1 MHSHTIDTLPSYN
14 SDMPIFNLA
23 MTLIWGAAELL
34 ISLSFI
40 TAFSFMV
47 CYGFGAVMESKDT
60 PIVDDESDVPSKEN
74 TATIFMS
81 AMLSGFHTT
90 FVFFGL
96 PLFGHAT
103 ESFVMRLIYSTA
115 IIAALTTGVAI
126 STIVVYLVAP
136 VVSSCWNGVVRC
148 IGKNPAQDQQDI
160 EAQHEQ
166 EAFLDEKKLV
176 PEVD

>member
-1 MHSHTIDTLPSYN
+1 MHSHTIDALPSYN
-14 SDMPIFNLA
+14 NKMPIFNLA
-23 MTLIWGAAELL
+23 MTAIWGAAELL
-34 ISLSFI
+34 VSIGFI

-60 PIVDDESDVPSKEN
+60 PIVDEDSDVPSKEN
-74 TATIFMS
+74 TAAIFMS

-96 PLFGHAT
+96 PLFGHT
-103 ESFVMRLIYSTA
+103 ESFAMRLIYSTA
-115 IIAALTTGVAI
+115 IIAALTTGVAL

-136 VVSSCWNGVVRC
+136 VVSSCWSGLTRC
-148 IGKNPAQDQQDI
+148 IRKTPAKDQQDI

>member
-1 MHSHTIDTLPSYN
+1 
-14 SDMPIFNLA
+14 
-23 MTLIWGAAELL
+23 
-34 ISLSFI
+34 
-40 TAFSFMV
+40 
-47 CYGFGAVMESKDT
+47 
-60 PIVDDESDVPSKEN
+60 
-74 TATIFMS
+74 
-81 AMLSGFHTT
+81 
-90 FVFFGL
+90 
-96 PLFGHAT
+96 
-103 ESFVMRLIYSTA
+103 MRLIYSTA

-148 IGKNPAQDQQDI
+148 IRKTPAQDQQDI